1 MVLTEEQKNFVKL
14 ANVILDLIPKL
25 LRKLFI
31 KLWNEKFHSTVSG
44 EYIWS
49 AIPAEIQNDKKL
61 FPQDVQKEI
70 LNGKEESWDAT
81 LLIFLLLGAQPNFI
95 ESCRRD
101 RKLPLRMS
109 ERIDNIRVIR
119 NTFFGYAPK
128 AELSDAEYIKIST
141 ELRYEVLHTFGVD
154 AVKEIDAI
162 LTSEFETQLTV
173 DLRDRLEREIQL
185 NILLEEKS
193 EGIRCLLVF
202 FDVNICNSD

>member
-1 MVLTEEQKNFVKL
+1 MVLTEEQENFVKL
-14 ANVILDLIPKL
+14 ANVILDLIPKH

-49 AIPAEIQNDKKL
+49 AIPAQIQNDKQL

-70 LNGKEESWDAT
+70 LNGNEESWDAT
-81 LLIFLLLGAQPNFI
+81 LLIFLLLGAQLKLI

-109 ERIDNIRVIR
+109 ERIDNIKVIR
-119 NTFFGYAPK
+119 NTFFGYAPRS
-128 AELSDAEYIKIST
+128 ELSDAEYITIST
-141 ELRYEVLHTFGVD
+141 ELRYEVLHTFGID
-154 AVKEIDAI
+154 AVKEFDAI
-162 LTSEFETQLTV
+162 LTLEFETQLTV
-173 DLRDRLEREIQL
+173 DLRHRLEREIQL